1 MKIAILLCLV
11 VIATDVNAQDTTPS
25 DSNNDQALTTEAT
38 VTGNDDVDE
47 STAIAPMIP
56 FLQDD
61 LRLLVGNVQRP
72 NGMIWFE
79 DHLYTVCN
87 GDWTIYRVDDE
98 SGETITYVFGVKN
111 GHSMLMEST
120 DDGFDIW
127 IPDPDSETLWRVNQ
141 DRLAPE
147 RVLSGLKAPWGIAR
161 IDDAS
166 LLVSDTRANA
176 IIQISESGEA
186 IAIASELRSPTGIAV
201 DENRIYF
208 ANGGSARRGIEW
220 ILVEDDG
227 TFSVPKQLVT
237 GLQNTTNIM
246 LGSDGLLYFGY
257 ALGTRGVIGRV
268 DPEICLEEGCSGDET
283 EMVVFSD
290 IPAPLSLTLS
300 SDLRM
305 FLHSRFRPEI
315 YWVQLPA

>member
-11 VIATDVNAQDTTPS
+11 FFATVVNGQGTSPA
-25 DSNNDQALTTEAT
+25 DSNNDQALTTETT
-38 VTGNDDVDE
+38 VPGNDDVDE
-47 STAIAPMIP
+47 STAIAPTTP

-79 DHLYTVCN
+79 DYLYTVCN

-111 GHSMLMEST
+111 GHSLLMEST

-127 IPDPDSETLWRVNQ
+127 IPDPDSETLWKVNQ

-147 RVLSGLKAPWGIAR
+147 SVLSGLKAPWGIAR
-161 IDDAS
+161 IEDAS

-186 IAIASELRSPTGIAV
+186 IAIATELRSPTGIAV

-220 ILVEDDG
+220 ILIADDG

-246 LGSDGLLYFGY
+246 IGSDGLLYFGY

-268 DPEICLEEGCSGDET
+268 DPEMCFEEGCSGDET

-290 IPAPLSLTLS
+290 LPAPVSLTLS
-300 SDLRM
+300 SDLRI